1 MQSKSI
7 NYMKS
12 RVAII
17 LLNWNAYL
25 HSRNSIHSLSRVN
38 EAAFDIILVDN
49 ASTDDSLQKLKDE
62 FPQIK
67 FIHSSHNLGFAG
79 GNNIGIK
86 NALLLNYEY
95 VMLLNN
101 DVFVD
106 SNYLYHLINYLD
118 FHSNVGAVQPL
129 IYNHPDRNKIW
140 NGGGKFH
147 RISGNTDSSKLI
159 LSNDKPLE
167 IDWISGCAFMIRTSV
182 LKQIGLFNEKYFAYY
197 EDVDLSF
204 RIRKLG
210 YNLILIPSS
219 VIYHIGGGSSNTP
232 EKRREGYLSPDVH
245 YYNTRNH
252 IWIIRQWLKWYEKP
266 TAILYHALYSISLAC
281 YFLLRFRWNKLM
293 AVAKGFIHGFS
304 LYYH

>member
-1 MQSKSI
+1 MP
-7 NYMKS
+7 S

-17 LLNWNAYL
+17 LLNWNAYF
-25 HSRNSIHSLSRVN
+25 HSRNCINSLTKVN
-38 EAAFDIILVDN
+38 EVSFDIILVDN
-49 ASTDDSLQKLKDE
+49 ASTDNSHFKLKEE
-62 FPQIK
+62 FPHVQ
-67 FIHSSHNLGFAG
+67 FIQATQNLGFSG
-79 GNNIGIK
+79 GNNLGLK
-86 NALLLNYEY
+86 KVLELNYVY
-95 VMLLNN
+95 VLLLNN

-106 SNYLYHLINYLD
+106 ANFLYHLTNYLD
-118 FHSNVGAVQPL
+118 FNPEVGAVQPL
-129 IYNHPDRNKIW
+129 INHHPDRYKIW
-140 NGGGKFH
+140 NGGGKFN
-147 RISGNTDSSKLI
+147 RIIGKTDSRQNNNSD
-159 LSNDKPLE
+159 NCPLE

-182 LKQIGLFNEKYFAYY
+182 LNQVGLFNEKYFAYY

-204 RIRKLG
+204 RIREAGFKLVL
-210 YNLILIPSS
+210 NPSS

-252 IWIIRQWLKWYEKP
+252 IWIIRQRLKWYEKP

-304 LYYH
+304 HNYQ